1 MKPGNQAWQEFI
13 FLPSHRA
20 PTPEMAS
27 WAVSAFLY
35 RLESE
40 QFSPACT
47 FKRLHLSQR
56 TTSRKHISKCLDSKA
71 QGQWAVCIRVSRM
84 LVKTFTKYKL
94 FAVQVG
100 QVFWRKAKWGK
111 KWWLCVKKTGS
122 KERYI
127 TFKVFIVSYKTMLKA
142 KLHRKSEIN
151 SRMKSTKIE
160 MLVCFI
166 IVLYETTTKNIIL
179 PNSNYARIKDVPVT
193 MYTLQFYLRFAPI
206 EDSGKDQYE
215 ASNIFQAILLISK
228 HITGIITFRVRRKLT
243 WDLSSE
249 RE

>member
-1 MKPGNQAWQEFI
+1 
-13 FLPSHRA
+13 
-20 PTPEMAS
+20 
-27 WAVSAFLY
+27 
-35 RLESE
+35 
-40 QFSPACT
+40 
-47 FKRLHLSQR
+47 
-56 TTSRKHISKCLDSKA
+56 
-71 QGQWAVCIRVSRM
+71 
-84 LVKTFTKYKL
+84 
-94 FAVQVG
+94 
-100 QVFWRKAKWGK
+100 
-111 KWWLCVKKTGS
+111 
-122 KERYI
+122 
-127 TFKVFIVSYKTMLKA
+127 MLKA

-243 WDLSSE
+243 
-249 RE
+249 